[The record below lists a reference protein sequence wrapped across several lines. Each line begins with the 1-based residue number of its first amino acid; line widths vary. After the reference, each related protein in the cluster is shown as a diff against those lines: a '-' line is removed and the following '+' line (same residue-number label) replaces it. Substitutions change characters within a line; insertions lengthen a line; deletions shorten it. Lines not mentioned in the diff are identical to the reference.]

1 MSTTTSRSQ
10 ARPSGDHPLAAA
22 GRLLIRYSLVVVLL
36 WVGGLKFTPYEAGA
50 IQPFVENSPLI
61 SWVYGI
67 LSVAA
72 FAAVLGVA
80 EILAGLAIAGH
91 PFAPGVA
98 AAGSALAVVLFSVT
112 LTFLLTTPGV
122 WESSAGGFPVLSA
135 LPGQFLAKDAL
146 FLAASIWC
154 LGDSLAALR
163 GRGAHHDQT
172 AA

>member
-1 MSTTTSRSQ
+1 MSTMSSRKQ
-10 ARPSGDHPLAAA
+10 ARAAVDHPVAAA

-36 WVGGLKFTPYEAGA
+36 WVGGLKFTSYEATA
-50 IQPFVENSPLI
+50 IQPLVENSPLL
-61 SWVYGI
+61 SWAYGI

-98 AAGSALAVVLFSVT
+98 AAGSAFAVVLFAVT
-112 LTFLLTTPGV
+112 LTFVLTTPGV
-122 WESSAGGFPVLSA
+122 WEPTAGGFPVLSA
-135 LPGQFLAKDAL
+135 LPGQFLAKDML

-163 GRGAHHDQT
+163 ARGAHQDQT

>member
-1 MSTTTSRSQ
+1 
-10 ARPSGDHPLAAA
+10 LAAT
-22 GRLLIRYSLVVVLL
+22 GRLLIRYSLVVVLV
-36 WVGGLKFTPYEAGA
+36 WVGGLKFTSYEAGA